1 MIRPPNR
8 ASWSAQLGV
17 CRTLI
22 RALWFFIWLLI
33 PHTASAITCESD
45 GRYVMG
51 TVLEI
56 TLCAEYVGSVRQ
68 HLEPLFT
75 TAIHL
80 DASLTT
86 YDLNSPVSRLNASAG
101 AGPTSVPHEVSDLL
115 TLSLRY
121 SQLTQGTFDVTI
133 GPLMLLWR
141 DAVLHHTIPNR
152 KELRRVRSIIG
163 SDKVRLLPHD
173 TVILR
178 PGMAVDFG
186 GIGKGY
192 ALDQL
197 QKQLKQQQIQHALLD
212 FGQSSIWALGS
223 PPDAQGWRILL
234 QQPDGRLVGILTLR
248 DHALSISAS
257 MGQAFEINGRQYGH
271 IINPRTGHPLQRDL
285 LACVIAPTAT
295 QAEALSKALLILG
308 EREGLLLFQRLPGV
322 EGILV
327 ETNGRQWMT
336 PGWQQAVTFSSYE
349 PMPSGS
355 LQLPFLNSQTF
366 NPYLKRRMP
375 PDFLESRKE

>member
-8 ASWSAQLGV
+8 AGWRVQLGA
-17 CRTLI
+17 CGRLI
-22 RALWFFIWLLI
+22 LALWFFGWLLI
-33 PHTASAITCESD
+33 PHPVSAIKCESD

-51 TVLEI
+51 TILEI
-56 TLCAEYVGSVRQ
+56 TLCAEHAGAVRQ
-68 HLEPLFT
+68 YLEPLFT

-101 AGPTSVPHEVSDLL
+101 EGPASVPHEVSDLL

-121 SQLTQGTFDVTI
+121 AQLTQGTFDVTV
-133 GPLMLLWR
+133 GPLMLLWQ
-141 DAVLHHTIPNR
+141 DAVLRHTIPTR
-152 KELRRVRSIIG
+152 KELRRVRNIIG

-173 TVILR
+173 TVVLR

-197 QKQLKQQQIQHALLD
+197 QTQLKQQQVQHALLN

-234 QQPDGRLVGILTLR
+234 QQPDGRPVGVLTLR
-248 DHALSISAS
+248 NHALSISAS
-257 MGQAFEINGRQYGH
+257 MGQAFEIKGRRYGH
-271 IINPRTGHPLQRDL
+271 IIDPRTGHPLQRDV

-308 EREGLLLFQRLPGV
+308 EREGIALLQHFPGV
-322 EGILV
+322 EGLLL
-327 ETNGRQWMT
+327 ETAGSAWMT
-336 PGWQQAVTFSSYE
+336 PGWQQAVSFSS
-349 PMPSGS
+349 
-355 LQLPFLNSQTF
+355 
-366 NPYLKRRMP
+366 NPTER
-375 PDFLESRKE
+375 

>member
-8 ASWSAQLGV
+8 ASWRVRLGA
-17 CRTLI
+17 CGRLI
-22 RALWFFIWLLI
+22 LAPWFFGWLLI
-33 PHTASAITCESD
+33 PHPVSALMCESD

-56 TLCAEYVGSVRQ
+56 TVCAEYAGSVRQ
-68 HLEPLFT
+68 YLEPLFT
-75 TAIHL
+75 TATHL

-101 AGPTSVPHEVSDLL
+101 EGPASVPHEVSDLL

-121 SQLTQGTFDVTI
+121 SQLTQGTFDVTV

-141 DAVLHHTIPNR
+141 DAVLRHTIPTR
-152 KELRRVRSIIG
+152 QELRRVRNSIG
-163 SDKVRLLPHD
+163 SDKVRLLPQD
-173 TVILR
+173 IVVLR
-178 PGMAVDFG
+178 PGMAIDFG

-197 QKQLKQQQIQHALLD
+197 QKQLKQQQVRHALLD

-223 PPDAQGWRILL
+223 PPEAQGWRILL
-234 QQPDGRLVGILTLR
+234 QQPDGRPVGVLTLR

-257 MGQAFEINGRQYGH
+257 MGQAFTIKGRRYGH
-271 IINPRTGHPLQRDL
+271 IIDPRTGHPLQRDV

-308 EREGLLLFQRLPGV
+308 ERKGIALLQHFPGV
-322 EGILV
+322 EGILL
-327 ETNGRQWMT
+327 ETAGSSWMT
-336 PGWQQAVTFSSYE
+336 HGWQQTVSFSLYE
-349 PMPSGS
+349 P
-355 LQLPFLNSQTF
+355 TH
-366 NPYLKRRMP
+366 
-375 PDFLESRKE
+375 